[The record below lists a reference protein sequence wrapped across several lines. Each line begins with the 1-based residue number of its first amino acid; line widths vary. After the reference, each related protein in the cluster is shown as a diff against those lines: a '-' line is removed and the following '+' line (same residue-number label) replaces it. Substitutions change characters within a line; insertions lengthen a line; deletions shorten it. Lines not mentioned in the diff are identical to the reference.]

1 MLVRQTLIH
10 RQCKLTIMRRV
21 QVFIVVLT
29 VSLSIIFALLAVSVY
44 LATVQPT
51 QYSSS
56 WMGHMWGDMNGMMGG
71 GNAAS
76 TTSYF
81 WIIPAALI
89 GIALTGGI
97 GLAFYLAVPEIKIV
111 KDSGLAAKS
120 DLASV
125 NPASVATTTI
135 NVPEGGADPY
145 ELISRTMTADEKK
158 VLDVLVSHDGK
169 YLQKYIRSEIGLSRL
184 KTHRIVARLADRGI
198 VTVKQVGNTNEV
210 VVSDWLRSCKV
221 QKSA

>member
-1 MLVRQTLIH
+1 
-10 RQCKLTIMRRV
+10 MRRV

-56 WMGHMWGDMNGMMGG
+56 SMGQMWRGMGGMMGG

-76 TTSYF
+76 TSYF

-89 GIALTGGI
+89 GIAVTGGI
-97 GLAFYLAVPEIKIV
+97 GLAFYLAVPEIKIF
-111 KDSGLAAKS
+111 KENSSAAKS
-120 DLASV
+120 ELASV
-125 NPASVATTTI
+125 NHSSVATTTS
-135 NVPEGGADPY
+135 NASEVGADPY
-145 ELISRTMTADEKK
+145 ELISRTMSADEKK
-158 VLDVLVSHDGK
+158 VMDVLVSHNGK
-169 YLQKYIRSEIGLSRL
+169 YLQKYIRNEVGLSRL
-184 KTHRIVARLADRGI
+184 KTHRIVARLAEREI

-210 VVSDWLRSCKV
+210 AVSDLLRSCKV
-221 QKSA
+221 QKAA

>member
-1 MLVRQTLIH
+1 
-10 RQCKLTIMRRV
+10 
-21 QVFIVVLT
+21 
-29 VSLSIIFALLAVSVY
+29 
-44 LATVQPT
+44 
-51 QYSSS
+51 
-56 WMGHMWGDMNGMMGG
+56 MGQMWGGMGGMMGG

-89 GIALTGGI
+89 GVAVIGGI
-97 GLAFYLAVPEIKIV
+97 GLAFYLVVPEIKTV
-111 KDSGLAAKS
+111 KETSLAAKS
-120 DLASV
+120 ELASV
-125 NPASVATTTI
+125 NPASVAATTT
-135 NVPEGGADPY
+135 NVPEVGADPY

-158 VLDVLVSHDGK
+158 VMDVLASHHGK

-184 KTHRIVARLADRGI
+184 KTHRIVARLADREI

-221 QKSA
+221 QKAA

>member
-1 MLVRQTLIH
+1 MIVRQTLIH
-10 RQCKLTIMRRV
+10 RQCKLSIMRRV

-44 LATVQPT
+44 LATTQPT

-56 WMGHMWGDMNGMMGG
+56 SMGQMWGGMGGMMGG
-71 GNAAS
+71 GNPTS
-76 TTSYF
+76 TSYF

-89 GIALTGGI
+89 GIAVTSVI

-111 KDSGLAAKS
+111 KETNLATKSGLS
-120 DLASV
+120 SV
-125 NPASVATTTI
+125 NPSSVATTTA
-135 NVPEGGADPY
+135 NVPEVGADPY

-158 VLDVLVSHDGK
+158 VMDVLVSHDGK

-184 KTHRIVARLADRGI
+184 KTHRIVARLAEREI

-210 VVSDWLRSCKV
+210 AVSDWLRSCKV
-221 QKSA
+221 QKAT

>member
-1 MLVRQTLIH
+1 
-10 RQCKLTIMRRV
+10 MRRV

-44 LATVQPT
+44 LATAQPT

-56 WMGHMWGDMNGMMGG
+56 SMGQMWGGMGGMMGG
-71 GNAAS
+71 GNPAS

-89 GIALTGGI
+89 GIAVTGGI
-97 GLAFYLAVPEIKIV
+97 GLAFYLAVPEIKTV
-111 KDSGLAAKS
+111 KETNLAAKS
-120 DLASV
+120 EPASV
-125 NPASVATTTI
+125 NPSSVATTTAA
-135 NVPEGGADPY
+135 VPEVGADPY
-145 ELISRTMTADEKK
+145 ELISRTMTADERK
-158 VLDVLVSHDGK
+158 VMDVLVSHNGK

-184 KTHRIVARLADRGI
+184 KTHRIVARLAEREI

-210 VVSDWLRSCKV
+210 AVSDWLRSCKV
-221 QKSA
+221 QKAT